1 MPVFLA
7 IFWRTAL
14 YTEFMEVWRLHR
26 PELLGR
32 RTPRIGVLRLLLF
45 RSYIKKSRAG
55 TQKQTNAHFSYT
67 RAFASHSYIVTLEAP
82 ATTPLTVTLTSSQR
96 AATLQTSVII
106 SVGQTTGNFVIN
118 SGAVSSL
125 VTAVITARANGTA
138 KSQGLSLYPVGTKLA
153 IATITGSVTLEGCVA
168 PAQQITF
175 VLRPTDG
182 TAEQTKTLPLGNDG
196 SFTLA
201 GVLTQNYT
209 LWIKGAKWLAKAIP
223 ADASRGGAS
232 GLAVTLPA
240 GDANDDNSVD
250 TTDFG
255 ILVGAYNGDASVP
268 GSGYDAAADFNC
280 DGVVDT
286 TDFGLLVGNYNAV
299 GDN

>member
-1 MPVFLA
+1 MRLPGVASLA
-7 IFWRTAL
+7 LVPAAI
-14 YTEFMEVWRLHR
+14 
-26 PELLGR
+26 
-32 RTPRIGVLRLLLF
+32 IGGSTSV
-45 RSYIKKSRAG
+45 G
-55 TQKQTNAHFSYT
+55 V
-67 RAFASHSYIVTLEAP
+67 VTLDSASSVP
-82 ATTPLTVTLTSSQR
+82 ITVTLSSNQG
-96 AATLQTSVII
+96 AAVPQSSIVIAP
-106 SVGQTTGNFVIN
+106 GQTGGTFTIAT
-118 SGAVSSL
+118 SAVT
-125 VTAVITARANGTA
+125 TATTALLTARANGTA

-153 IATITGSVTLEGCVA
+153 IATLSGVVTLEACVN
-168 PAQQITF
+168 PAQPITF

-182 TAEQTKTLPLGNDG
+182 TAPQTKTATLASDG
-196 SFTLA
+196 SFTLS

-209 LWIKGAKWLAKAIP
+209 LWIKGAKWLARVIA
-223 ADASRGGAS
+223 ADASSGSAS
-232 GLAVTLPA
+232 GLAALLPA

-250 TTDFG
+250 TSDFG